1 MTSAPSLPG
10 NRILV
15 VGAARSGLAA
25 TALLL
30 GHGYQVTLTDS
41 RPAADLDPEV
51 RKLIE
56 KGVRLEAGGHQAA
69 SFREADLVVVSPGVP
84 SDLAEIRQARE
95 AGVPV
100 WGEAELAWRFLK
112 GSIAGITG
120 SNGKTTTTS
129 LTAHLLR
136 EARLDAVACGN
147 IGVPLSSLVSEGSSS
162 RWYVVELSSFQ
173 LETIDQLRP
182 RVAVHL
188 NLTQD
193 HLDRHPDLNHYRN
206 AKERIFANQTSEDH
220 AVLNLDDTLVAAAA
234 DRIHSR
240 ISWFGLAPDPR
251 PRFAVEGGSFVER
264 SGEAA
269 PRPLLPLT
277 QYALR
282 GSHNISNALASLTA
296 ASLCGVQ
303 LPDLASG
310 LRSFR
315 PLPHRME
322 SVGVL
327 RGIEFINDSKAT
339 NIDAARR
346 AVEAFDRPVV
356 WILGGREKRSDF
368 QSLKTIAGSDRVR
381 GIVVMGE
388 AAERI
393 AEALGNVVSVRR
405 VIDLSSALREA
416 RTLARCGDVV
426 LLSPACASFD
436 QYRSYEERGDDF
448 RARVRALMEKE
459 TGGSAP
465 GV

>member
-41 RPAADLDPEV
+41 RPAADLDPKI
-51 RKLIE
+51 RQLIE
-56 KGVRLEAGGHQAA
+56 KGGRLEAGGHQAT
-69 SFREADLVVVSPGVP
+69 SFRKADLIVVSPGVP

-100 WGEAELAWRFLK
+100 WAEAELAWRFLK

-129 LTAHLLR
+129 LTTHLLR
-136 EARLDAVACGN
+136 EASIDAVACGN
-147 IGVPLSSLVSEGSSS
+147 IGVPLSSLINEDSSS
-162 RWYVVELSSFQ
+162 RWYVFEMSSFQ

-182 RVAVHL
+182 HIAVYL

-193 HLDRHPDLNHYRN
+193 HLDRHPDFSHYRN
-206 AKERIFANQTSEDH
+206 AKERIFSNQTSEDH

-234 DRIHSR
+234 DHILSR
-240 ISWFGLAPDPR
+240 ISWFGLALDPR
-251 PRFAVEGGSFVER
+251 PRFAVERGNFVER

-282 GSHNISNALASLTA
+282 GSHNISNALASLTT
-296 ASLCGVQ
+296 ASLCGAQ
-303 LPDLASG
+303 ASDLASG

-322 SVGVL
+322 PVGAL
-327 RGIEFINDSKAT
+327 GGIEFVNDSKAT
-339 NIDAARR
+339 NVDAALR
-346 AVEAFDRPVV
+346 AVEAFHQPVV
-356 WILGGREKRSDF
+356 WILGGREKGSDF
-368 QSLKTIAGSDRVR
+368 QPLKTTAGSDRVR
-381 GIVVMGE
+381 GVIAMGE

-393 AEALGNVVSVRR
+393 TEVLGNVVPVRK

-416 RTLARCGDVV
+416 CALARSGDVV

-448 RARVRALMEKE
+448 RARVRALIEKE
-459 TGGSAP
+459 TGGTAS

>member
-1 MTSAPSLPG
+1 MTSDPGLPG

-30 GHGYQVTLTDS
+30 GHGYQVTLTDH
-41 RPAADLDPEV
+41 RPAADLDPEI
-51 RKLIE
+51 RELTE
-56 KGVRLEAGGHQAA
+56 KGVCLEAGRHHAV

-100 WGEAELAWRFLK
+100 WAEVELAWRFIK
-112 GSIAGITG
+112 GPIAGVTG

-136 EARLDAVACGN
+136 EARIDAVACGN
-147 IGVPLSSLVSEGSSS
+147 IGVPLSSLVSEDSAS
-162 RWYVVELSSFQ
+162 RWYVVEMSSFQ

-182 RVAVHL
+182 HIAVHL
-188 NLTQD
+188 NLTRD
-193 HLDRHPDLNHYRN
+193 HLDRHSDFSHYRN
-206 AKERIFANQTSEDH
+206 AKERIFTNQTSEDH

-234 DRIHSR
+234 DRIHSQ
-240 ISWFGLAPDPR
+240 ISWFGLSPDPR
-251 PRFAVEGGSFVER
+251 PRFAVEHGSFVAR
-264 SGEAA
+264 SGELAL
-269 PRPLLPLT
+269 RPLLPCT

-296 ASLCGVQ
+296 ASLCGAQVS
-303 LPDLASG
+303 DLASG

-322 SVGVL
+322 PVGVL
-327 RGIEFINDSKAT
+327 GGIEFVNDSKAT
-339 NIDAARR
+339 NVDAALR
-346 AVEAFDRPVV
+346 AVEAFDQPVV
-356 WILGGREKRSDF
+356 WILGGREKDSDF
-368 QSLKTIAGSDRVR
+368 QPLKTIAGSDRVR
-381 GIVVMGE
+381 GVIVMGE
-388 AAERI
+388 AAEHI
-393 AEALGNVVSVRR
+393 TEALGDVVPIRR

-416 RTLARCGDVV
+416 RDLARSGDVV

-436 QYRSYEERGDDF
+436 QYRSYEERGDEF
-448 RARVRALMEKE
+448 RARVRAIMEKE
-459 TGGSAP
+459 TDGPAP